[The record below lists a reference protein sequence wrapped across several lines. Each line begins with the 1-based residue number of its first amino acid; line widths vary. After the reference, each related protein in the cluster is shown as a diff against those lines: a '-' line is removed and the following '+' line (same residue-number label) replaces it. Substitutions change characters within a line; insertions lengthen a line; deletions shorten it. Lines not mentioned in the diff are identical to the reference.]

1 MQIDEIYSLVKLE
14 DEAATAA
21 ALDRCTAL
29 QLELA
34 LVTLSEPVKLSFSQ
48 RMMARAFGIDV
59 PAEINRFTKIIR
71 ETLTKKETEQELALM
86 AHIEAGFLPQN
97 LK

>member
-1 MQIDEIYSLVKLE
+1 MQIDEIYNLIKLE

-21 ALDRCTAL
+21 ALDRYTTL
-29 QLELA
+29 QLEIA

-48 RMMARAFGIDV
+48 RMMARAFSIDV
-59 PAEINRFTKIIR
+59 PAEINRFTKLVR
-71 ETLTKKETEQELALM
+71 ETLTNKEIDQELALV